1 MKLKKYSKVLVVL
14 GAMLVLSTL
23 FSDLNLCK
31 IAGEVGGGA
40 MSKVV
45 YTIPFTF

>member
-14 GAMLVLSTL
+14 GAMFVFSTL

-31 IAGEVGGGA
+31 IAGEVGGGVLEKA
-40 MSKVV
+40 I
-45 YTIPFTF
+45 YTIPFIF